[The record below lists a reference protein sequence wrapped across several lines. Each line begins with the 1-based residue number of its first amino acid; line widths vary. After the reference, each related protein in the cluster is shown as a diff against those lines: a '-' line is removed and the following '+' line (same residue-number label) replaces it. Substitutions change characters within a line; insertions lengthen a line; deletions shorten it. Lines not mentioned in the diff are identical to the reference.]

1 MRKVIISFL
10 IGFVIGLLTRCN
22 NQKIKVVEKPIEIEK
37 IKVETLKITLRDT
50 IYLANRSEIKLFKC
64 DSAILKYDFQLN
76 KLVKLEFKKSESKLF
91 NNQREKNLEVGI
103 GLLSTTPILMLGY
116 KNVSLLGGYDIKN
129 KSFQIGFV
137 FKKEF

>member
-1 MRKVIISFL
+1 MRIIMSFL
-10 IGFVIGLLTRCN
+10 IGLVIGLLAKCN
-22 NQKIKVVEKPIEIEK
+22 NQKVKIIEKPIEIEK
-37 IKVETLKITLRDT
+37 IKVETLKITLKDT

>member
-1 MRKVIISFL
+1 
-10 IGFVIGLLTRCN
+10 
-22 NQKIKVVEKPIEIEK
+22 
-37 IKVETLKITLRDT
+37 
-50 IYLANRSEIKLFKC
+50 EIKLFKC